1 MSIRC
6 FLSGAGR
13 QEDVPSE
20 LLQNEIVWQFNYDLI
35 LTRCKLYDT
44 ILTRCQNKGKEAK
57 SMPRGSP
64 ERIKKRKS
72 EILDA
77 CERIYREQG
86 FYGVNIKEIST
97 ETSFTRPAIYNYFET
112 KEEILLGLLAREY
125 ERWCNELE
133 GMIPLGEKVS
143 RAQLAEQIAHTLE
156 KKETLLRILNMNL
169 FEIEQNSRV
178 ERLAEFKKLYS
189 RSVTALAQLLNAF
202 KPDIPDKECEAFC
215 ESFLAFLFGV
225 YPFAF
230 HTEKQKEAMNLAG
243 VRFREPTIYQM
254 VYQCL
259 LRLIPDKIEHKNS
272 SDDESIFQD

>member
-64 ERIKKRKS
+64 ERTKKRKS

-133 GMIPLGEKVS
+133 GMIPLGEKAS

-230 HTEKQKEAMNLAG
+230 HTKKQKEAMNLAG